1 MLSVADRGGPR
12 EITAAILACSWSYA
26 EIGRTLAKRPGA
38 AEHPFYG
45 EWVRGYASED
55 YAAANRALVELM
67 DRLSAGASEAELRY
81 LEEIFVNCSRYELAF
96 WDMAWEMRP

>member
-1 MLSVADRGGPR
+1 
-12 EITAAILACSWSYA
+12 
-26 EIGRTLAKRPGA
+26 
-38 AEHPFYG
+38 
-45 EWVRGYASED
+45 
-55 YAAANRALVELM
+55 M